1 MKGFFLTFALF
12 LCLSAIC
19 QNDTLYEEN
28 MRKVADIVFKELTP
42 NLYGNTFINRS
53 FSSNEV
59 TLRQLRG
66 DYSQKH
72 SIIQY
77 FNLYEDLV
85 LSKIDSTEI
94 MNLNDFTNFIFE
106 EFEKNEKSSREDIL
120 IQPFGFLLQN
130 VSYIDSSKLNMDN
143 FTRSGFSFVPITNE
157 ENLYEKKILKSG
169 ALIEF
174 YPESGYRTGF
184 LKYTPEIINVSDD
197 ISNLEL
203 KIDVGNG
210 FLPFNN
216 DKNKLIEY
224 NRTSDSLI
232 GKLAFSYVLNE
243 IEYFDT
249 LEFYLTTKGESAEKS
264 YLYWEFVSTF
274 HNSTHVDFDIGSIRG
289 CDNNTFG
296 PVYAKRPVIIVPPY
310 RPSIQPF
317 SMQKY
322 FDQFNVDDY
331 FNKLVNK
338 GYDIYFIKLKPG
350 NASLE
355 TSAQALIEY
364 LTMLNE
370 NKHEGYPREDWENIL
385 MGYSMGGQIARYA
398 LKKMEKFHMDYGTP
412 HHHTRLYIPFDS
424 PHLGANIPMFT
435 QFVYKE
441 LSGSNLFA
449 AGAYNSLVDEA
460 SKDMSITHVNGLYL
474 SSISGNAFTYD
485 PGITEEREDFV
496 NALDEDFNH
505 IFTPLDD
512 MRKTFPSFTRNIA
525 VSTGSNSQDYNQLY
539 DLTPG
544 MLLFNQNAIG
554 SGIGG
559 FYSRLRRIY
568 ASKYTANQPAFRIKD
583 KIIIIIL
590 PVVTRD
596 REFRMNYG
604 LEFDLAQ
611 GGYKDEFYNANVTG
625 ATNILRMG
633 AFGLGQSHY
642 NEHMSFLPLVSAL
655 AINPSI
661 WQNNNIRYDL
671 KERGLMY
678 NQFNFNPETDKSEFF
693 GYPNLANPDGHFIV
707 TPFEAV
713 YADPQTYEHIK
724 LAASIEDN
732 QGYDPTFLESTTQFL
747 LDEIE
752 ANDVYLQNKVIGD
765 NHVQWMSDYRYKAW
779 YKAKNILTI
788 GEKVTPKT
796 DEGAYIIKASGDI
809 TVYAGDAISIKPGFH
824 TQAGSSFLAYIHNDE
839 EDCSFSGMA
848 PNQSESEKLK
858 VDGNY
863 LDAETEKNQLKEK
876 LNLSRDLQVFP
887 NPSDGNITILFPYDI
902 FGEYEIV
909 NSLGRVVFK
918 NEIPKEQKV
927 QVQLDKG
934 IYVLKFQNSS
944 LIKKIMIL

>member
-12 LCLSAIC
+12 LCLSAVC
-19 QNDTLYEEN
+19 QNDTLHEEN

-106 EFEKNEKSSREDIL
+106 EFEKNEKSSTEDIL

-130 VSYIDSSKLNMDN
+130 VSYIDSSKLNVDN

-435 QFVYKE
+435 QLVYRE
-441 LSGSNLFA
+441 FSFDIFA
-449 AGAYNSLVDEA
+449 MGGYMALTDEA
-460 SKDMSITHVNGLYL
+460 SKDMSIAHVLG
-474 SSISGNAFTYD
+474 SSITNSSGNIYNVY
-485 PGITEEREDFV
+485 PGITSERQNFV
-496 NALDEDFNH
+496 NALNNSFNH
-505 IFTPLDD
+505 QFTPLLD
-512 MRKTFPSFTRNIA
+512 MRKSFPTFTRNIA
-525 VSTGSNSQDYNQLY
+525 VSTASNSQDYNQLY
-539 DLTPG
+539 NLTPG
-544 MLLFNQNAIG
+544 KLLFDQNALG
-554 SGIGG
+554 YGIGG
-559 FYSRLRRIY
+559 FRTRHRRIY
-568 ASKYTANQPAFRIKD
+568 ASKYTNDHTVFRIKD
-583 KIIIIIL
+583 RIL
-590 PVVTRD
+590 LIWPIVIKDRD
-596 REFRMNYG
+596 YRVQYG
-604 LEFDLAQ
+604 VEYDLAQ
-611 GGYKDEFYNANVTG
+611 GGYKDEFYDKFPTG
-625 ATNILRMG
+625 ATPILRLD
-633 AFGLGQSHY
+633 AFGLGQKHY
-642 NEHMSFLPLVSAL
+642 DGHMSFMPLVSAL
-655 AINPSI
+655 AINPSL
-661 WQNNNIRYDL
+661 WQNNNTRYDL
-671 KERGLMY
+671 KTNGLMY
-678 NQFNFNPETDKSEFF
+678 QKFDYDPNIDKSEFF
-693 GYPNLANPDGHFIV
+693 GYPNLAHPTSHFDI

-732 QGYDPTFLESTTQFL
+732 PSYSSSYLDSTTLFL
-747 LDEIE
+747 LNEIE

-765 NHVQWMSDYRYKAW
+765 NHVQWMSDYHYKAW
-779 YKAKNILTI
+779 YKAKNTLTI

-809 TVYAGDAISIKPGFH
+809 TVYAGDVISIKPGFH

-848 PNQSESEKLK
+848 PNQSESVISKEK
-858 VDGNY
+858 NISS
-863 LDAETEKNQLKEK
+863 LDEEKNNSNTEKKEI
-876 LNLSRDLQVFP
+876 DEVQVFP
-887 NPSDGNITILFPYDI
+887 NPSDGNITIVFPTDATGVYELVDVMGTVVERNDI
-902 FGEYEIV
+902 PMEKKTNLRLE
-909 NSLGRVVFK
+909 
-918 NEIPKEQKV
+918 
-927 QVQLDKG
+927 KG
-934 IYVLKFQNSS
+934 VY
-944 LIKKIMIL
+944 LIKCFGKTKKILIL